1 MKTKRIMVQFFIIFL
16 TFFMAGCGTLL
27 NVKKNQLAEIKKVAV
42 VSVYCPAA
50 ITIDNQ
56 RQAPVFYAVDATVQ
70 SGMRSQAAIK
80 EFKPRGTMLLNKSQN
95 VMVEKLSKN
104 FGWQITPVSSSAKN
118 NAYKSLVLWSD
129 KNSKNFS
136 LIHMPLNDS
145 ALLWINKDE
154 AELKKLSAEF
164 CALTGSDAVLFLSF
178 DFAYS
183 KSWFK
188 GSGVSAKARTFI
200 GMQLVDKK
208 GEIVIST
215 PRADERERDFSEM
228 ADTTMP
234 LKGWTAD
241 INETTIKTFDSSI
254 ENSTAKVIS
263 MLKASK

>member
-1 MKTKRIMVQFFIIFL
+1 MKTKRIAVQFLLSLSLFY
-16 TFFMAGCGTLL
+16 MQMRTLL
-27 NVKKNQLAEIKKVAV
+27 NVKKNQLSEIKKVAV

-70 SGMRSQAAIK
+70 SGIRSQEAVK

-95 VMVEKLSKN
+95 VMIEKLSKN
-104 FGWQITPVSSSAKN
+104 FGWQITPVSTSAKN
-118 NAYKSLVLWSD
+118 TAYKSLVLWSD

-136 LIHMPLNDS
+136 PILMPLNDS

-154 AELKKLSAEF
+154 AELKKLTAEF

-188 GSGVSAKARTFI
+188 GSGISAKARTFI
-200 GMQLVDKK
+200 GMQLVDKR
-208 GEIVIST
+208 GDMIIST

-241 INETTIKTFDSSI
+241 INETTIKTFDSST
-254 ENSTAKVIS
+254 ENSAAKVIS
-263 MLKASK
+263 MLKAAK

>member
-1 MKTKRIMVQFFIIFL
+1 MNTKRIHHFFIFFL
-16 TFFMAGCGTLL
+16 PVFLVSCGTLL
-27 NVKKNQLAEIKKVAV
+27 NVKKNQFSEIKKIAI

-56 RQAPVFYAVDATVQ
+56 RQAPIFFAVDASVQ
-70 SGMRSQAAIK
+70 SGLKTQAAVK

-95 VMVEKLSKN
+95 IVVEKLFKT
-104 FGWQITPVSSSAKN
+104 FGWHITPVGSSVKS
-118 NAYKSLVLWSD
+118 NAYKPLVLWSD
-129 KNSKNFS
+129 KNTKNFS
-136 LIHMPLNDS
+136 SFYIPLNDS
-145 ALLWINKDE
+145 ALLWINKGE
-154 AELKKLSAEF
+154 IELKQILAEF
-164 CALTGSDAVLFLSF
+164 CVLTGFDAVLILSF

-188 GSGVSAKARTFI
+188 GSGISAKARTFI

-208 GEIVIST
+208 GNLIIST

-241 INETTIKTFDSSI
+241 INETTVKTFDSSI
-254 ENSTAKVIS
+254 ENSIAKLIS
-263 MLKASK
+263 MLKTAK

>member
-1 MKTKRIMVQFFIIFL
+1 MDISKFIRHFL
-16 TFFMAGCGTLL
+16 LFLLPVLIAGCGTGL
-27 NVKKNQLAEIKKVAV
+27 NVKKNHLPEIKKVAV
-42 VSVYCPAA
+42 VSLYCPAV

-70 SGMRSQAAIK
+70 SGMRSQSAIK

-95 VMVEKLSKN
+95 IIIEKLSEN
-104 FGWQITPVSSSAKN
+104 FGWQITPVSSSVKN
-118 NAYKSLVLWSD
+118 NVYKSLVSWSD

-136 LIHMPLNDS
+136 PILMPLNDS
-145 ALLWINKDE
+145 ALLWVNNDE

-164 CALTGSDAVLFLSF
+164 CVLTGSDAVMFLSF

-188 GSGVSAKARTFI
+188 GSGISAKARTFI
-200 GMQLVDKK
+200 GIQLVDKR
-208 GEIVIST
+208 GDLIIST
-215 PRADERERDFSEM
+215 PRADEREREFSEM

-234 LKGWTAD
+234 LQGWTAD

-254 ENSTAKVIS
+254 ENSAAKVIS
-263 MLKASK
+263 MLKAAK

>member
-1 MKTKRIMVQFFIIFL
+1 M
-16 TFFMAGCGTLL
+16 
-27 NVKKNQLAEIKKVAV
+27 
-42 VSVYCPAA
+42 VSVYCPAV

-95 VMVEKLSKN
+95 IIIEKLSEN
-104 FGWQITPVSSSAKN
+104 FGWQITPVSSSIKN
-118 NAYKSLVLWSD
+118 NAYKSLVSWSD

-136 LIHMPLNDS
+136 PILMPLNGS
-145 ALLWINKDE
+145 AMLWVNNDE
-154 AELKKLSAEF
+154 AELKKLSSEF
-164 CALTGSDAVLFLSF
+164 CVLTGSDAVMFLSF

-188 GSGVSAKARTFI
+188 GSGISAKARTFI
-200 GMQLVDKK
+200 GIQLVDKR
-208 GEIVIST
+208 GDLIIST
-215 PRADERERDFSEM
+215 PRADVREREFSEM

-234 LKGWTAD
+234 LQGWTAD

-254 ENSTAKVIS
+254 ENSAAKVIS
-263 MLKASK
+263 MLKAAK